1 MIGSMIVLDVKTR
14 AEAESWAHNDPYA
27 KAGLFD
33 RVEIHPWKHL
43 IGGLEN
49 PQAKKLD
56 REFADRICKQGK
68 PWLKTKKRQPKHSSG
83 FLNPNPI
90 LGHGTTSARAGQRA
104 SIGTACAIFWQT
116 RI

>member
-1 MIGSMIVLDVKTR
+1 MFCLICMDRPEGQDLRLANRPAHLAYVQENPSVLVAGPFLSEDGETMIGSLIVLDVRTR

-49 PQAKKLD
+49 LQAN
-56 REFADRICKQGK
+56 
-68 PWLKTKKRQPKHSSG
+68 S
-83 FLNPNPI
+83 
-90 LGHGTTSARAGQRA
+90 
-104 SIGTACAIFWQT
+104 
-116 RI
+116 